1 MKKLLFTVLIFSII
15 CSCGSMK
22 LPEGETT
29 VEIPC
34 TGKDY
39 KSDKKSYKASGNASA
54 NATAGAIKAARRKA
68 EGKLIVDIKSSI
80 DLVSDQYEEIIEDGE
95 IGEYTAA
102 TEEFSRKVASGKLQ
116 NIKVI
121 CEKTTRVASTGMYK
135 HYISLEM
142 SVDDVLDDYI
152 ASISN
157 SKKKNIRVNRDKMR
171 AIFDEVMSK

>member
-1 MKKLLFTVLIFSII
+1 MKKLFFTGLILSIVY
-15 CSCGSMK
+15 SCGSMK
-22 LPEGETT
+22 LPEGETAY
-29 VEIPC
+29 EIPC

-39 KSDKKSYKASGNASA
+39 QSDKKSYRASGNGSSGAA
-54 NATAGAIKAARRKA
+54 AGAILTARRMA
-68 EGKLIVDIKSSI
+68 ESRLIASIKSTIGLISEQAQGN
-80 DLVSDQYEEIIEDGE
+80 VQENE
-95 IGEYTAA
+95 IGEYTAL
-102 TEEFSRKVASGKLQ
+102 TEEFSQKVASGSLQ
-116 NIKVI
+116 NVKVI

-142 SVDDVLDDYI
+142 SVDDVIDDYI

>member
-1 MKKLLFTVLIFSII
+1 MKKLLFTVLIFSMI
-15 CSCGSMK
+15 CSCGSTK
-22 LPEGETT
+22 PPEGETI

-39 KSDKKSYKASGNASA
+39 KSDKKSYRASGNASA

-80 DLVSDQYEEIIEDGE
+80 DLVSEQYEEIIEDGE
-95 IGEYTAA
+95 IGEYTAS
-102 TEEFSRKVASGKLQ
+102 TEEFSRKVASGTLQ